1 MAAHPVVRAP
11 SLRRWL
17 RRHLPAGLRLRLR
30 LIRRAATDR
39 LAGLRFAA
47 STAGDEGRAAA
58 FPFSFARY
66 RIPYIDY
73 PGQERQAAAK
83 RNNHDVM
90 ASAIDR
96 TLIAPGE
103 VFSLWR
109 TAGEPVA
116 ERGYQSAATI
126 RAGTLTEE
134 VGGAVCLMSTV
145 LYNTALLGGM
155 QILERWNHSIDL
167 YGDARYFELGRD
179 ATVEYAYRDLRFRNA
194 YPYPVMLRVA
204 TDGDGVAIWLDSP
217 RPPPPP
223 VQLTVRELDSAESP
237 DASLAVETVRRVS
250 RDGRLE
256 IDYVSRSEYIV
267 PRRT

>member
-1 MAAHPVVRAP
+1 MVARTELRAP

-17 RRHLPAGLRLRLR
+17 RRHLPAGLRVRVRLV
-30 LIRRAATDR
+30 RRAAADR

-47 STAGDEGRAAA
+47 RTGGSEARTGP

-66 RIPYIDY
+66 RIPFIDY

-83 RNNHDVM
+83 RNNHHVM
-90 ASAIDR
+90 ASALDR
-96 TLIAPGE
+96 TVIAPGE

-109 TAGEPVA
+109 CAGEPTA

-126 RAGTLTEE
+126 KAGTLTEE

-194 YPYPVMLRVA
+194 HPYPVMLRVA

-223 VQLTVRELDSAESP
+223 VELTVRELDAAESP
-237 DASLAVETVRRVS
+237 DAGPAVETVRRVS